1 MYTDADFWGSKLY
14 LKASPLGGPEKISN
28 SLRLFQTL
36 LTEAEFDVDSE
47 FDLHFE
53 ARGRTPEHKS
63 DFQIEVAMK
72 RFYLFR
78 A

>member
-1 MYTDADFWGSKLY
+1 MAIGGPKKNSNSVRLLQTSFTKAVFDAD
-14 LKASPLGGPEKISN
+14 
-28 SLRLFQTL
+28 Q
-36 LTEAEFDVDSE
+36 E